1 MPNDDCDKKRNT
13 YRLKNPK
20 NVNLPFFAYDVFK
33 IGQIA
38 YSRISDFVESYDNHY
53 TLNYSLNIENGVPFL
68 VRKYYGN
75 YSTVGTI
82 IKFKKE
88 DAYEAY
94 KIISEAKSFKLYRWA
109 TIGPKYNKINV
120 LFGRDDIINFK
131 YAENAVSY
139 DSRND
144 PMLKDVIPT
153 ICENF
158 FPILSENR
166 SPKNFLNLQMN
177 YMLLW
182 SSIDRYLVLKYGKR
196 FQQDNLKCL
205 ANEDAFKI
213 AVLKFSD
220 IDRKKPSVFSNED
233 FRSFQL
239 DRTKPLCCLRYYYTI
254 RCNVVHTGKSNYN
267 RDYKLLKKSLFEL
280 LMIYMY
286 VLRCALCN
294 EWLFKNEFEVMKSM
308 IENGVYDMIERV

>member
-33 IGQIA
+33 IGEIA
-38 YSRISDFVESYDNHY
+38 YSRISDFVESYEPHY
-53 TLNYSLNIENGVPFL
+53 TLNYSLNIDNGVPFL
-68 VRKYYGN
+68 VRKYFGD
-75 YSTVGTI
+75 YSTVGTL
-82 IKFKKE
+82 IKFRKE

-94 KIISEAKSFKLYRWA
+94 KVISEAKSFKLYRWA

-120 LFGRDDIINFK
+120 LFGREDIINFE

-139 DSRND
+139 NSTND
-144 PMLKDVIPT
+144 PMLMEVIPT

-158 FPILSENR
+158 FSIIGEPCN
-166 SPKNFLNLQMN
+166 PGNFLNLQIN

-196 FQQDNLKCL
+196 FQQENLDYL
-205 ANEDAFKI
+205 AKEKAFKK
-213 AVLKFSD
+213 AVLEFSD
-220 IDRKKPSVFSNED
+220 IGNKKPSVFSNED

-239 DRTKPLCCLRYYYTI
+239 DRTKPLCCIRYYYTI
-254 RCNVVHTGKSNYN
+254 RCNVVHTGKSNFD
-267 RDYKLLKKSLFEL
+267 DYKLLKKSLFEL

-286 VLRCALCN
+286 VLRCAFDD
-294 EWLFKNEFEVMKSM
+294 EILFNNEFEEMKFM
-308 IENGVYDMIERV
+308 VEKGVYDMIDRIF